1 MIVKKLRNKKAWSQ
15 EELAEICG
23 LNVRTIQRLESGNK
37 ASLETLRS
45 LASVYEVELPTRT
58 EEITVIVK
66 TSED

>member
-23 LNVRTIQRLESGNK
+23 LNVRTIQRVESGNK